1 MPGTAPPQESRP
13 VGYGVI
19 RAGVRADSRKGHYI
33 EQQLEHHR
41 TRAFQEEYLA
51 SVKRH
56 GPHFDEKYLW
66 DSLRPIIPY
75 LRDGSLEGRFPR
87 HFVPGYDRCCPSGT
101 RLQTFR
107 NAAANAA
114 RAEPPLLPHKWCGKH
129 LLPEWVSYSERGCT
143 ILSAEPIFKR

>member
-1 MPGTAPPQESRP
+1 MAKLQAWHEVPGTAPPQESRP

-19 RAGVRADSRKGHYI
+19 RAGVGTDSGNGHYI

-41 TRAFQEEYLA
+41 TRTFPEVYFA

-75 LRDGSLEGRFPR
+75 PTGHAGRSRGVLSIALCRD
-87 HFVPGYDRCCPSGT
+87 
-101 RLQTFR
+101 RLTWKVAVYAGAFD
-107 NAAANAA
+107 AA
-114 RAEPPLLPHKWCGKH
+114 
-129 LLPEWVSYSERGCT
+129 
-143 ILSAEPIFKR
+143 